1 MAWPKSFQPESGEC
15 EEASWKVDSLVQN
28 WDGLYAYAYPPTSLI
43 RACLNK
49 VRTEN
54 VEIVLIAP
62 GWPNQE

>member
-1 MAWPKSFQPESGEC
+1 MHLNANAFAFDPMS
-15 EEASWKVDSLVQN
+15 
-28 WDGLYAYAYPPTSLI
+28 GLYAYAYPPTSLI